1 MSESLLVQL
10 RKGVLDMCVLALLAR
25 QDGYAY
31 DIASRLA
38 EDIGMGEGT
47 IYPLMRRMQADG
59 LVKTY
64 LAEFEQRAAAQ
75 ILPAH
80 PGRPRRARRA
90 KDRMDQLRGVGCP
103 GAGRQSNIIS
113 ENRRRRAMTRAEFL
127 SILHERLRGL
137 PAPEIEELMDDYDSH
152 FAEGLAAGR
161 SEAEIAAAL
170 GDPARLARELRAE
183 AGLRRWE
190 SARTPGN
197 FYAAMIGFLALIAVD
212 FMFLLPLLGAL
223 ALAALAVGLVMLGLC
238 VAGLVLMMKLFSF
251 HGLSLGYLTRIL
263 SGIGLLGLGV
273 GGGALLVMAVDYV
286 VRLLAR
292 FARLHYTL
300 LQRSEAT

>member
-1 MSESLLVQL
+1 
-10 RKGVLDMCVLALLAR
+10 
-25 QDGYAY
+25 
-31 DIASRLA
+31 
-38 EDIGMGEGT
+38 
-47 IYPLMRRMQADG
+47 
-59 LVKTY
+59 
-64 LAEFEQRAAAQ
+64 
-75 ILPAH
+75 
-80 PGRPRRARRA
+80 
-90 KDRMDQLRGVGCP
+90 
-103 GAGRQSNIIS
+103 
-113 ENRRRRAMTRAEFL
+113 MTRSEFL

-137 PAPEIEELMDDYDSH
+137 PASEIEELMDDYDSH

-161 SEAEIAAAL
+161 GEAEIAAAL
-170 GDPARLARELRAE
+170 GDPVRLARELRAE

-190 SARTPGN
+190 SARTPAN

-223 ALAALAVGLVMLGLC
+223 AIATLAVGLALLGLC

-273 GGGALLVMAVDYV
+273 GGGALLLMAVDYV

-292 FARLHYTL
+292 FALR
-300 LQRSEAT
+300 RRVP

>member
-1 MSESLLVQL
+1 
-10 RKGVLDMCVLALLAR
+10 
-25 QDGYAY
+25 
-31 DIASRLA
+31 
-38 EDIGMGEGT
+38 
-47 IYPLMRRMQADG
+47 
-59 LVKTY
+59 
-64 LAEFEQRAAAQ
+64 
-75 ILPAH
+75 
-80 PGRPRRARRA
+80 
-90 KDRMDQLRGVGCP
+90 
-103 GAGRQSNIIS
+103 
-113 ENRRRRAMTRAEFL
+113 MTRSEFL
-127 SILHERLRGL
+127 SILHDRLRGL
-137 PAPEIEELMDDYDSH
+137 PASEIDELMDDYDSH

-190 SARTPGN
+190 GAHTPAN

-223 ALAALAVGLVMLGLC
+223 ALVALLVGVAMLALCVVGL
-238 VAGLVLMMKLFSF
+238 ALMMKLFSLG

-263 SGIGLLGLGV
+263 SGVGLLGLGV
-273 GGGALLVMAVDYV
+273 GGGALLLMAIDYV